1 MLKNIVKLHKIHQY
15 HLSDTIA
22 INSRYKGLLWTD
34 TR

>member
-22 INSRYKGLLWTD
+22 INSRYKGLL
-34 TR
+34 